1 MKKRSIIH
9 LNVAN
14 FYVAVAGALNPRLR
28 SYPVVVATAG
38 SSRRVVL
45 DLSIVAY
52 EAGIRRGMLLDG
64 ARRRCRDIVV
74 LEPTPVL
81 YERAHRALFDEAG
94 RLSPRVEQAGP
105 GHVFVDLSGT
115 ERLWGDP
122 VDRGMVL
129 QRTVRNKFSLD
140 PAVGVAVNKLM
151 SKVATRVIKPTGLCR
166 VVAGCEGDF
175 LAPLPVHVLPGLDE
189 RVVEHTVQFNISVIK
204 DLVAISEAQLR
215 SVFGPLGSDIYR
227 RARGIDDSPVR
238 AMREPSPVV
247 GESAVFEGQ
256 TNDDAVV
263 ERALF
268 NLVTKAGMRVRR
280 MSVAARR
287 LVLSIRYSDGARTR
301 RVRRLLEPL
310 DTDLSLYHHFLE
322 LLHSANKRRIRLNDI
337 AIELSDLCFP
347 YGDGGYQ
354 LDLFADTPF
363 GREREVRLMTALD
376 TLRSSFG
383 RDAVVFYGRQRA
395 EKAKGT

>member
-1 MKKRSIIH
+1 MKERSIIH

-45 DLSIVAY
+45 DLSTVAY
-52 EAGIRRGMLLDG
+52 EAGVRRGMVLER
-64 ARRRCRDIVV
+64 ACRRCRDIVV

-105 GHVFVDLSGT
+105 GHLFVDLSGT

-122 VDRGMVL
+122 VDRSVAL
-129 QRTVRNKFSLD
+129 QRTFKSKFSLD

-166 VVAGCEGDF
+166 VVPGCEGDF
-175 LAPLPVHVLPGLDE
+175 LAPLPVRVLPGLDE
-189 RVVEHTVQFNISVIK
+189 WIIEHTVQFNISIIN
-204 DLVAISEAQLR
+204 DLVAISEPQLR

-238 AMREPSPVV
+238 AIREPAPVV
-247 GESAVFEGQ
+247 VESVVFKGQ
-256 TNDDAVV
+256 TNDSAVV
-263 ERALF
+263 ERELF
-268 NLVTKAGMRVRR
+268 NLVTKAGVRAR
-280 MSVAARR
+280 KMHVAARKI
-287 LVLSIRYSDGARTR
+287 VLTMRYSDGSRSRRT
-301 RVRRLLEPL
+301 RRLLEPL
-310 DTDLSLYHHFLE
+310 DTDLSLFRHFLE
-322 LLHSANKRRIRLNDI
+322 LLHSGNTRRIRLNDI
-337 AIELSDLCFP
+337 TIELGELCFP

-354 LDLFADTPF
+354 LDLFADSDW
-363 GREREVRLMTALD
+363 GREREARLTQALD

-383 RDAVVFYGRQRA
+383 HEAVVFYGRQRA
-395 EKAKGT
+395 EG

>member
-1 MKKRSIIH
+1 
-9 LNVAN
+9 
-14 FYVAVAGALNPRLR
+14 
-28 SYPVVVATAG
+28 
-38 SSRRVVL
+38 
-45 DLSIVAY
+45 
-52 EAGIRRGMLLDG
+52 MLLDR
-64 ARRRCRDIVV
+64 ARRRCRDLVV

-122 VDRGMVL
+122 VDRGMEL
-129 QRTVRNKFSLD
+129 QRTVRSKFSLD

-166 VVAGCEGDF
+166 VVAGCESDF
-175 LAPLPVHVLPGLDE
+175 LAPLPVRVLPGLDE
-189 RVVEHTVQFNISVIK
+189 RIIEHTIQFNISIIK
-204 DLVAISEAQLR
+204 DLVAISEPQLR

-238 AMREPSPVV
+238 ALREPAPVV
-247 GESAVFEGQ
+247 VESVVFKGQ

-263 ERALF
+263 ERELF
-268 NLVTKAGMRVRR
+268 NLVTKAGMRARK
-280 MSVAARR
+280 MNVAARKI
-287 LVLSIRYSDGARTR
+287 VLSIRYSDGARVR

-310 DTDLSLYHHFLE
+310 DMDVSLFRHFVE
-322 LLHSANKRRIRLNDI
+322 LLHSGNTRRIRLNDI
-337 AIELSDLCFP
+337 AIELGDLCFP

-354 LDLFADTPF
+354 LDLFADTEW
-363 GREREVRLMTALD
+363 GREREVRLTKALD

-383 RDAVVFYGRQRA
+383 HEAVVFYGRQRA
-395 EKAKGT
+395 GGGGTEEKHQKRGDGAKALERISQTRTEHGGAR